1 MDDTNNK
8 LCKEF
13 ENEMWLFIDHSL
25 EEERK
30 EIWQNHLVSCS
41 DCSSLLKK
49 SSEAIEQYNQVPLD
63 DLSDDSYE
71 KIINTISADNER
83 TEHIVMPIKGN
94 RSLFEIFGFYKLAF
108 GGTVLAAALVLIFI
122 TFFNN
127 PELPEIKVKI
137 SEELLAWDFP
147 SFRSQ
152 TTNMQN
158 QIISLKTD
166 DWDIYIVR
174 KNNKEEWGSA
184 LRTIQKQIRKMK
196 KEVYASSM

>member
-1 MDDTNNK
+1 
-8 LCKEF
+8 
-13 ENEMWLFIDHSL
+13 MWLFIDHSL

-30 EIWQNHLVSCS
+30 KFWQNHLVSCS
-41 DCSSLLKK
+41 DCSSLLKI
-49 SSEAIEQYNQVPLD
+49 SSETIEQYNHVPLD

-71 KIINTISADNER
+71 KIISTITSDNER
-83 TEHIVMPIKGN
+83 TENIVMPIKSN
-94 RSLFEIFGFYKLAF
+94 RSLLEIFGFYKLAF

-127 PELPEIKVKI
+127 PELPEIKAKI

-147 SFRSQ
+147 SFRSR